1 MRSRLMASLIP
12 GFLIAGCA
20 ALPSADRDPESLLRV
35 DREWAAAAAEGKDLD
50 RIVGYWSDDAT
61 VFPAGA
67 PVIHGKAAI
76 RDYVRQSLAIPGF
89 HITWHTDQVT
99 ISADGTMAYASGV
112 NAITVPGPDGKPI
125 TLSGRGVTVW
135 RRTAA
140 GEWKCVV
147 DIWNAGATP

>member
-1 MRSRLMASLIP
+1 MASLIP
-12 GFLIAGCA
+12 GFLIAACA
-20 ALPSADRDPESLLRV
+20 ALPGADRDPESLLRV
-35 DREWAAAAAEGKDLD
+35 DREWAAAAAEGKDLE

-67 PVIHGKAAI
+67 PVIQGKAAI

-89 HITWHTDQVT
+89 HITWHSDKAT
-99 ISADGTMAYASGV
+99 ISADGTMGYASGV
-112 NAITVPGPDGKPI
+112 NAITVPGPNGKPI
-125 TLSGRGVTVW
+125 TLAGRGVTVW
-135 RRTAA
+135 RRDAA